1 MAVFQILLLQGII
14 LDVNVTACFT
24 GCSKLVLE
32 KIFIDH
38 TTSDLIHYITTNV
51 AVKTLHDTHNHL
63 VSVTQNPVLW
73 LLLTSAA
80 PVAGHKS
87 DTRSP

>member
-38 TTSDLIHYITTNV
+38 TTSDLIH
-51 AVKTLHDTHNHL
+51 
-63 VSVTQNPVLW
+63 
-73 LLLTSAA
+73 
-80 PVAGHKS
+80 
-87 DTRSP
+87 